1 LSSPTASLPEEKGD
15 NYPELSDRTPRAAF
29 DARDKARPSGPKI
42 KVGAGVRVRRDRIDR
57 NGKVTPFTRPR
68 GVTSISTTATIGR
81 GLSATPTSIG
91 RTCPIA
97 SPI

>member
-57 NGKVTPFTRPR
+57 NRKVTPFTRPPR
-68 GVTSISTTATIGR
+68 RYEHQHHRDDRERAERYSNLHR
-81 GLSATPTSIG
+81 
-91 RTCPIA
+91 
-97 SPI
+97 